1 MLSVDIRWTNGGILV
16 NLYLSPHVLIERV
29 SYMPGRFKR
38 RLLLI
43 LGTAFVVIGI
53 IGVVI
58 PVLPTT
64 PFLLLAAACYIRSS
78 ERFYCWLVNN
88 RFCGAY
94 ITNYLEGRGMSLQVK
109 VFTVLLLWTAI
120 ITSIFVTA
128 PNLAVK
134 IVLIVVA
141 LGVTAHIIFIKTRKK
156 D

>member
-1 MLSVDIRWTNGGILV
+1 
-16 NLYLSPHVLIERV
+16 
-29 SYMPGRFKR
+29 MPGRLKK

-43 LGTAFVVIGI
+43 LGTACVAIGI
-53 IGVVI
+53 VGVVV

-94 ITNYLEGRGMSLQVK
+94 IKNYLEGRGMPLRVK
-109 VFTVLLLWTAI
+109 VFTVLLLWAAI
-120 ITSIFVTA
+120 IISIFVAA

-141 LGVTAHIIFIKTRKK
+141 LGVTAHIIFIKTREKE
-156 D
+156 